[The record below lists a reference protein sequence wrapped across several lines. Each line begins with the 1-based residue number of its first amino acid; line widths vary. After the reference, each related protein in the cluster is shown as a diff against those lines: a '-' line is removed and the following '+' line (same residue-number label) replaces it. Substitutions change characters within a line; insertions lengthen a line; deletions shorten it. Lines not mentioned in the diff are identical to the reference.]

1 MIYEFRAWDE
11 ENKIIIYKDSNLSKD
26 SIGYSEYY
34 SNNPVNMLMN
44 IFSDYSELVWEL
56 WTGRFDDEG
65 NRIWQGDIIE
75 IKCIADN
82 TEVLEHLITEVV
94 FDDDC
99 GSFGFQTD
107 KDGEMYYMDSL
118 PRKDKVNYWSH
129 YDTCKVVGNIHE
141 GVKNEKIS

>member
-11 ENKIIIYKDSNLSKD
+11 EFKQYSKIAMDIK
-26 SIGYSEYY
+26 IGDIKYAT
-34 SNNPVNMLMN
+34 
-44 IFSDYSELVWEL
+44 DYVWEMN
-56 WTGRFDDEG
+56 THIKDDYGIE
-65 NRIWQGDIIE
+65 IWQGDIIE
-75 IKCIADN
+75 IKCIVDKGKI
-82 TEVLEHLITEVV
+82 LEHLRTEVV
-94 FDDDC
+94 FDEDC

-118 PRKDKVNYWSH
+118 PRKDKVNYWLH